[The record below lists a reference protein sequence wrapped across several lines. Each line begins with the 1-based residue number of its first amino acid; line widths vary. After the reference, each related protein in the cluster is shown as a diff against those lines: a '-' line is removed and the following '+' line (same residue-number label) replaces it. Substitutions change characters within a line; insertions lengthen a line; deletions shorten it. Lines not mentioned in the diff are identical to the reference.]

1 MITVNIRQAKKLLRK
16 AINADIPAILM
27 GTPGIGKTSCP
38 KQVAAELG
46 IGCVV
51 EDGSSLDPVDVRGV
65 LIPDMKTRES
75 FFTRPAIF
83 PGKDAGKKGLLVIDE
98 LGGCA
103 QATQKALQTILL
115 ERRSGSHRLPQGW
128 LPVGT
133 ANYAADGAGAYTL
146 LTSLEDRGIV
156 MNVVSDPQIWKEDFA
171 IPQGINHRIISFINW
186 RPECLNT
193 FAKRNKGDR
202 GKGFASERSW
212 EKLSRL
218 LDIGL
223 DDDDDIL
230 LSGAAGCVSEGVAV
244 EFAAYLKVHKSLP
257 NIKKI
262 YRGSNDIP
270 KDDEPGIMYALTG
283 ALVSYL
289 GRPPEE
295 LSKTMAIER
304 FIEYSM
310 LLPAE
315 FAILAV
321 KDAFH
326 LHSKEIVI
334 SNNFRKV
341 FTKKYG
347 AAIVSC

>member
-1 MITVNIRQAKKLLRK
+1 MITVNLRQARKLLKK
-16 AINADIPAILM
+16 AIDADIPAILM

-46 IGCVV
+46 IGCIV

-65 LIPDMKTRES
+65 LVPDMKTRES

-83 PGKDAGKKGLLVIDE
+83 PDRDAGKKGLLVIDE

-115 ERRSGSHRLPQGW
+115 ERKSGIHKLPKGW

-146 LTSLEDRGIV
+146 LTSLEDRVVV

-171 IPQGINHRIISFINW
+171 IPRKIDHRIISFINW

-218 LDIGL
+218 LDVGL
-223 DDDDDIL
+223 DDDDGIL
-230 LSGAAGCVSEGVAV
+230 LSGAAGCVSEGVAA
-244 EFAAYLKVHKSLP
+244 EFTAYLKIHESLP
-257 NIKKI
+257 VIKEI
-262 YRGSNDIP
+262 YRGRNDIP
-270 KDDEPGIMYALTG
+270 KNDEPGVLYALSG
-283 ALVSYL
+283 ALVNYL
-289 GRPPEE
+289 GRLPEE
-295 LSKTMAIER
+295 LSKAMAIER

-310 LLPAE
+310 LLPTE

-321 KDAFH
+321 KDAFT
-326 LHSKEIVI
+326 LHSKEIVA
-334 SNNFRKV
+334 SNNFKKV

-347 AAIVSC
+347 AVIVAC